1 MKSKSN
7 PDFMK
12 KQSKQSRGVRSKV
25 SEKQRF
31 VLTQHSDGTMC
42 LGSYLSDASSL
53 LSCYLLQYCAP
64 QFVRQV
70 VFSLVLEGCHV
81 SVLSV
86 SLSLNRSH
94 GIADTLM
101 VGMIL
106 PPAPAQRCAVGI
118 AWCRSKHGLTTL
130 AWHPLKPSSQKVI
143 GLNMTGTPS
152 LTLHGFINKPGH
164 I

>member
-25 SEKQRF
+25 SVKQHF
-31 VLTQHSDGTMC
+31 VPNTAPWRHHVLNFHIC
-42 LGSYLSDASSL
+42 CEAASL
-53 LSCYLLQYCAP
+53 LSCYHLQYWASQCAS
-64 QFVRQV
+64 QD
-70 VFSLVLEGCHV
+70 VFSLVLDGCHV

-106 PPAPAQRCAVGI
+106 PPTPAQRCAVGI
-118 AWCRSKHGLTTL
+118 ACCRTKHGPLTTL
-130 AWHPLKPSSQKVI
+130 AWHPLKLI
-143 GLNMTGTPS
+143 GPNMTGTSS
-152 LTLHGFINKPGH
+152 LTLQLFRNKPQLFF
-164 I
+164 